1 MSSNEDILNKGNNE
15 IFGKFMNLNKKQYY
29 LASVD
34 ENVDILQK
42 KQINDLTNILIG
54 LKSEYDSL
62 ILERRKIEK
71 ERDSIEKQI
80 YSINTIDMK
89 TKKKSEEA
97 SMRNDNIKEAIK
109 ENKRTLREELFNTKT
124 LNSMIQKLKIDI
136 EGKVKE
142 MNINEDKN
150 NKLKL
155 RIQKERLHENEIR
168 EKYNQVYN
176 KITQQKKKNY
186 FKKNEYDLQLGYY
199 KTIIENKWMFL
210 NSADDRYKRQQQIA
224 HEAKNSGNDK
234 EEINKRHILQL
245 LYLLDNFLNKKMTK
259 VLNENIEL
267 EEAFRKIKLFSGTSN
282 LKLMVDKIIQK
293 DKYFNYIINKVINKE
308 NEKKDI
314 EKRIKKLIDKL
325 TELKSSIVINEN
337 INNKEINAVKTLDI
351 EDKNMNINLIKEEEE
366 LTRKYIENQ
375 DIFSNVSLKYEQV
388 INNIKKLCG
397 KIQEK
402 SINSEDNSAI
412 NINSDNSIIQ
422 HSQVNNYNE
431 INNEDNYI
439 NLYNDCLIESEKT
452 IDILFLCQSKQK
464 FVNMLKEKEIE
475 DNLKKGK
482 KISKSS
488 DKNILK
494 NNNLN
499 RSKKISEMEEME
511 FVNDDKIEENEAK
524 IQQQIYNQYMNSQK
538 RKIELFIKNEK
549 EKR

>member
-1 MSSNEDILNKGNNE
+1 MKRDENILNKSISE
-15 IFGKFMNLNKKQYY
+15 IGGKYMNLNKKQYY

-34 ENVDILQK
+34 ENVSMLQK
-42 KQINDLTNILIG
+42 KQINDLTNVLIG

-109 ENKRTLREELFNTKT
+109 ENKKTLREELFNTKT

-142 MNINEDKN
+142 MNINEEKN
-150 NKLKL
+150 KKLKL
-155 RIQKERLHENEIR
+155 KIEKEKLHENEIR
-168 EKYNQVYN
+168 EKYNQIYN
-176 KITQQKKKNY
+176 KITQQKKKNN

-210 NSADDRYKRQQQIA
+210 NSADDRYKRQKQIA

-234 EEINKRHILQL
+234 EENNKRHILHL

-293 DKYFNYIINKVINKE
+293 DKYFNYTINKVINQE
-308 NEKKDI
+308 NEKKEI
-314 EKRIKKLIDKL
+314 EKRIKKLTDKL
-325 TELKSSIVINEN
+325 TELKSTIVINEN

-351 EDKNMNINLIKEEEE
+351 EDKNLNINLINEEEE
-366 LTRKYIENQ
+366 LARKYIENQ
-375 DIFSNVSLKYEQV
+375 DTFSNVSLKYEQV

-397 KIQEK
+397 KISEK
-402 SINSEDNSAI
+402 SMVSDDNSAL
-412 NINSDNSIIQ
+412 NINSDNSFVQ
-422 HSQVNNYNE
+422 HSLLNHTNE
-431 INNEDNYI
+431 MNNEDYFI
-439 NLYNDCLIESEKT
+439 NSYNDYLIESEKT

-464 FVNMLKEKEIE
+464 FINMLKEKEIE
-475 DNLKKGK
+475 DNLKKVK
-482 KISKSS
+482 KSLSKSI
-488 DKNILK
+488 DKNIMK
-494 NNNLN
+494 NIS
-499 RSKKISEMEEME
+499 SKKYSEMEEME
-511 FVNDDKIEENEAK
+511 FVNDDKIEENEEK

-538 RKIELFIKNEK
+538 RKKELFIKNEK

>member
-1 MSSNEDILNKGNNE
+1 MKRDENILNKSISE
-15 IFGKFMNLNKKQYY
+15 IGGKYMNLNKKQYY

-34 ENVDILQK
+34 ENVSMLQK
-42 KQINDLTNILIG
+42 KQINDLTNVLIG

-89 TKKKSEEA
+89 TKKKSDEA
-97 SMRNDNIKEAIK
+97 SMINDNIKEAIK
-109 ENKRTLREELFNTKT
+109 ENKKTLREELFNTKT

>member
-1 MSSNEDILNKGNNE
+1 MKRDENILNKSISE
-15 IFGKFMNLNKKQYY
+15 IGGKYMNLNKKQYY

-89 TKKKSEEA
+89 TKKKSDEA
-97 SMRNDNIKEAIK
+97 SMINDNIKEAIK
-109 ENKRTLREELFNTKT
+109 ENKKTLREELFNTKT

-142 MNINEDKN
+142 MNINEEKN

-155 RIQKERLHENEIR
+155 KIEKEKLHENEIR
-168 EKYNQVYN
+168 EKYNQIYN
-176 KITQQKKKNY
+176 KITQQKKKNNY
-186 FKKNEYDLQLGYY
+186 QKNEYDLQLGYY

-210 NSADDRYKRQQQIA
+210 NSADDRYKRQKQIA

-234 EEINKRHILQL
+234 EENNKRHILHL
-245 LYLLDNFLNKKMTK
+245 LYLLDNFLNKKMAK
-259 VLNENIEL
+259 VLNENIDL

-293 DKYFNYIINKVINKE
+293 DKYFNYTINKVINQE

-325 TELKSSIVINEN
+325 TELKSTIVINEN

-351 EDKNMNINLIKEEEE
+351 EDKNLNINLIKEEEE

-397 KIQEK
+397 KISEK
-402 SINSEDNSAI
+402 SMVSDDNSAL
-412 NINSDNSIIQ
+412 NINSDNSFVQ
-422 HSQVNNYNE
+422 HSLMNHTNE
-431 INNEDNYI
+431 INNEDYFI
-439 NLYNDCLIESEKT
+439 NSYNDYLIESEKT

-464 FVNMLKEKEIE
+464 FINMLKEKEIE
-475 DNLKKGK
+475 DNLKKAK
-482 KISKSS
+482 KSLSKSI
-488 DKNILK
+488 DKNIIK
-494 NNNLN
+494 NIS
-499 RSKKISEMEEME
+499 SKKYSEMEEME
-511 FVNDDKIEENEAK
+511 FVNDDKIEENEEK

>member
-1 MSSNEDILNKGNNE
+1 MKRDENILNKSISE
-15 IFGKFMNLNKKQYY
+15 IGGKYMNLNKKQYY

-34 ENVDILQK
+34 ENVSMLQK

-89 TKKKSEEA
+89 TKKKSDEA
-97 SMRNDNIKEAIK
+97 SMINDNIKEAIK
-109 ENKRTLREELFNTKT
+109 ENKKTLREELFNTKT

>member
-1 MSSNEDILNKGNNE
+1 MSNNEKSLNKGNNE
-15 IFGKFMNLNKKQYY
+15 TEGKYMNLNKKKYY

-34 ENVDILQK
+34 ENIDMLQK

-80 YSINTIDMK
+80 YSINTMDMK

-97 SMRNDNIKEAIK
+97 SMINDNIKEAIK
-109 ENKRTLREELFNTKT
+109 ENKKTLIEELFNTKT

-155 RIQKERLHENEIR
+155 KIQKERLHENEIR
-168 EKYNQVYN
+168 EKYNKIYN
-176 KITQQKKKNY
+176 KISQQKKKNY
-186 FKKNEYDLQLGYY
+186 YQKNEYDLQLGYY

-210 NSADDRYKRQQQIA
+210 NSAEERYKRQKQIA

-234 EEINKRHILQL
+234 EENNKRHILHL
-245 LYLLDNFLNKKMTK
+245 LYLLDNFLNKKMAK
-259 VLNENIEL
+259 VLNENIDL

-293 DKYFNYIINKVINKE
+293 DKYFNYTINKVINQE

-325 TELKSSIVINEN
+325 TELKSTIVINEN

-351 EDKNMNINLIKEEEE
+351 EDKNLNINLVNEEEE
-366 LTRKYIENQ
+366 LSRKYIENQ

-397 KIQEK
+397 KIPEK
-402 SINSEDNSAI
+402 SLNSDENSAL
-412 NINSDNSIIQ
+412 NINSDNSILQ
-422 HSQVNNYNE
+422 QSQLNHSNE
-431 INNEDNYI
+431 ISNEDYYI
-439 NLYNDCLIESEKT
+439 NLYNDYLIESEKT
-452 IDILFLCQSKQK
+452 IDILFLCHSKQK
-464 FVNMLKEKEIE
+464 FINMLKEKEIE
-475 DNLKKGK
+475 NNLKKVK
-482 KISKSS
+482 KLSSKSL
-488 DKNILK
+488 DKNISK
-494 NNNLN
+494 NIS
-499 RSKKISEMEEME
+499 SKKYSEMEEME
-511 FVNDDKIEENEAK
+511 FVNDDKIEENEEK
-524 IQQQIYNQYMNSQK
+524 IQQQIYNQYMDSQK

>member
-1 MSSNEDILNKGNNE
+1 MKRDENILNKSISE
-15 IFGKFMNLNKKQYY
+15 IGGKYMNLNKKQYY

-34 ENVDILQK
+34 ENVSMLQK
-42 KQINDLTNILIG
+42 KQINDLTNVLIG

-109 ENKRTLREELFNTKT
+109 ENKKTLREELFNTKT

-142 MNINEDKN
+142 MNINEEKN

-155 RIQKERLHENEIR
+155 KIEKEKLHENEIR
-168 EKYNQVYN
+168 EKYNQIYN
-176 KITQQKKKNY
+176 KITQQKKKNNY
-186 FKKNEYDLQLGYY
+186 QKNEYDLQLGYY

-210 NSADDRYKRQQQIA
+210 NSADDRYKRQKQIA

-234 EEINKRHILQL
+234 EENNKRHILHL

-293 DKYFNYIINKVINKE
+293 DKYFNYTINKVINQE
-308 NEKKDI
+308 NEKKEI
-314 EKRIKKLIDKL
+314 EKRIKKLTDKL
-325 TELKSSIVINEN
+325 TELKSTIVINEN
-337 INNKEINAVKTLDI
+337 INNKEINPVKTLDI
-351 EDKNMNINLIKEEEE
+351 EDKNLNINLINEEEE
-366 LTRKYIENQ
+366 LARKYIENQ
-375 DIFSNVSLKYEQV
+375 DTFSNVSLKYEQV

-397 KIQEK
+397 KISEK
-402 SINSEDNSAI
+402 SMVSDDNSAL
-412 NINSDNSIIQ
+412 NINSDNSFVQ
-422 HSQVNNYNE
+422 HSLLNHTNE
-431 INNEDNYI
+431 INNEDYFI
-439 NLYNDCLIESEKT
+439 NSYNDYLIESEKT

-464 FVNMLKEKEIE
+464 FINMLKEKEIE
-475 DNLKKGK
+475 DNLKKAK
-482 KISKSS
+482 KSLSKSI
-488 DKNILK
+488 DKNIMK
-494 NNNLN
+494 NIS
-499 RSKKISEMEEME
+499 SKKYSEMEEME
-511 FVNDDKIEENEAK
+511 FVNDDKIEENEEK
-524 IQQQIYNQYMNSQK
+524 IQQQIYNQYMDSQK

>member
-1 MSSNEDILNKGNNE
+1 MKRDENILNKSISE
-15 IFGKFMNLNKKQYY
+15 IGGKYMNLNKKQYY

-34 ENVDILQK
+34 ENVSMLQK
-42 KQINDLTNILIG
+42 KQINDLTNVLIG

-89 TKKKSEEA
+89 TKKKSDEA
-97 SMRNDNIKEAIK
+97 SMINDNIKEAIK
-109 ENKRTLREELFNTKT
+109 ENKKTLREELFNTKT

-245 LYLLDNFLNKKMTK
+245 LYLLDNFLNKKMIK

>member
-1 MSSNEDILNKGNNE
+1 MKRDENILNKSISE
-15 IFGKFMNLNKKQYY
+15 IGGKYMNLNKKQYY

-34 ENVDILQK
+34 ENVSMLQK
-42 KQINDLTNILIG
+42 KQINDLTNVLIG

-89 TKKKSEEA
+89 TKKKSDEA
-97 SMRNDNIKEAIK
+97 SMINDNIKEAIK
-109 ENKRTLREELFNTKT
+109 ENKKTLREELFNTKT

-422 HSQVNNYNE
+422 HSQVNYNE

-439 NLYNDCLIESEKT
+439 NLYNECLIESEKT

>member
-1 MSSNEDILNKGNNE
+1 MSNNEKSLNKGNNE
-15 IFGKFMNLNKKQYY
+15 TEGKYMNLNKKQYY

-34 ENVDILQK
+34 ENVDMLQK

-80 YSINTIDMK
+80 YSINTMDMK

-97 SMRNDNIKEAIK
+97 SMINDNIKEAIK
-109 ENKRTLREELFNTKT
+109 ENKKTLREELFNTKT

-142 MNINEDKN
+142 LNINEDKN

-155 RIQKERLHENEIR
+155 KIQKERLHENEIR

-210 NSADDRYKRQQQIA
+210 NSADDRYKRQKQIA
-224 HEAKNSGNDK
+224 QETKNSGNDK
-234 EEINKRHILQL
+234 EENNKRHILHL
-245 LYLLDNFLNKKMTK
+245 LYLLDNFLNKKMAK
-259 VLNENIEL
+259 VLNENIDL

-293 DKYFNYIINKVINKE
+293 DKYFNYTINKVINQE

-325 TELKSSIVINEN
+325 TELKSTIVINEN

-351 EDKNMNINLIKEEEE
+351 EDKNLNINLFNEEEE

-397 KIQEK
+397 KIPEK
-402 SINSEDNSAI
+402 SLNSDENSAL
-412 NINSDNSIIQ
+412 NINSDNSILQ
-422 HSQVNNYNE
+422 QSQLNHSNE
-431 INNEDNYI
+431 ISNEDYYI
-439 NLYNDCLIESEKT
+439 NLYNDYLIESEKT
-452 IDILFLCQSKQK
+452 IDILFLCHSKQK
-464 FVNMLKEKEIE
+464 FINMLKEKEIE
-475 DNLKKGK
+475 NNLKKVK
-482 KISKSS
+482 KLSSKSL
-488 DKNILK
+488 DKNISK
-494 NNNLN
+494 NIS
-499 RSKKISEMEEME
+499 SKKYSEMEEME
-511 FVNDDKIEENEAK
+511 FVNDDKIEENEEK
-524 IQQQIYNQYMNSQK
+524 IQQQIYNQYMDSQK

>member
-142 MNINEDKN
+142 MNINEEKN

-155 RIQKERLHENEIR
+155 KIEKEKLHENEIR
-168 EKYNQVYN
+168 EKYNQIYN
-176 KITQQKKKNY
+176 KITQQKKKNNY
-186 FKKNEYDLQLGYY
+186 QKNEYDLQLGYY

-210 NSADDRYKRQQQIA
+210 NSADDRYKRQKQIA
-224 HEAKNSGNDK
+224 HDAKNSGNDK

-293 DKYFNYIINKVINKE
+293 DKYFNYTINKVINQE
-308 NEKKDI
+308 NEKKEI
-314 EKRIKKLIDKL
+314 EKRIKKLIEKL
-325 TELKSSIVINEN
+325 TELKSTIVINEN
-337 INNKEINAVKTLDI
+337 INNKEINPVKTLDI
-351 EDKNMNINLIKEEEE
+351 EDKNLNINLINEEEE

-397 KIQEK
+397 KISEK
-402 SINSEDNSAI
+402 SMVSDDNSAL
-412 NINSDNSIIQ
+412 NINSDNSFVQ
-422 HSQVNNYNE
+422 HSLLNHTNE
-431 INNEDNYI
+431 INNEDYFI
-439 NLYNDCLIESEKT
+439 NSYNDYLIESEKT

-464 FVNMLKEKEIE
+464 FINMLKEKEIE
-475 DNLKKGK
+475 DNLKKVK
-482 KISKSS
+482 KSLSKSI
-488 DKNILK
+488 DKNIMK
-494 NNNLN
+494 NIS
-499 RSKKISEMEEME
+499 SKKYSEMEEME
-511 FVNDDKIEENEAK
+511 FVNDDKIEENEEK

>member
-1 MSSNEDILNKGNNE
+1 MSNNEKSLNKGNNE
-15 IFGKFMNLNKKQYY
+15 TEGKYMNLNKKQYY

-34 ENVDILQK
+34 ENVDMLQK

-80 YSINTIDMK
+80 YSINTMDMK

-97 SMRNDNIKEAIK
+97 SMINDNIKEAIK
-109 ENKRTLREELFNTKT
+109 ENKKTLREELFNTKT

-142 MNINEDKN
+142 LNINEDKN

-155 RIQKERLHENEIR
+155 KIQKERLHENEIR
-168 EKYNQVYN
+168 EKYNQIYN

-186 FKKNEYDLQLGYY
+186 YQKNEYDLQLGYY

-210 NSADDRYKRQQQIA
+210 NSAEERYKRQKQIA

-234 EEINKRHILQL
+234 EENNKRHILHL
-245 LYLLDNFLNKKMTK
+245 LYLLDNFLNKKMAK
-259 VLNENIEL
+259 VLNENIDL

-293 DKYFNYIINKVINKE
+293 DKYFNYTINKVINQE

-325 TELKSSIVINEN
+325 TELKSTIVINEN

-351 EDKNMNINLIKEEEE
+351 EDKNLNINLFNEEEE

-397 KIQEK
+397 KIPEK
-402 SINSEDNSAI
+402 SLNSDENSAL
-412 NINSDNSIIQ
+412 NINSDNSILQ
-422 HSQVNNYNE
+422 QSQLNHSNE
-431 INNEDNYI
+431 ISNEDYYI
-439 NLYNDCLIESEKT
+439 NLYNDYLIESEKT
-452 IDILFLCQSKQK
+452 IDILFLCHSKQK
-464 FVNMLKEKEIE
+464 FINMLKEKEIE
-475 DNLKKGK
+475 YNLKKVK
-482 KISKSS
+482 KLSSKSL
-488 DKNILK
+488 DKNISK
-494 NNNLN
+494 NIS
-499 RSKKISEMEEME
+499 SKKYSEMEEME
-511 FVNDDKIEENEAK
+511 FVNDDKIEENEEK
-524 IQQQIYNQYMNSQK
+524 IQQQIYNQYMDSQK

>member
-1 MSSNEDILNKGNNE
+1 MSINDDSLNKGNDE

-34 ENVDILQK
+34 ENVDMLQK

-109 ENKRTLREELFNTKT
+109 ENKKTLREELFNTKT

-142 MNINEDKN
+142 MNINEEKN

-155 RIQKERLHENEIR
+155 KIEKEKLHENEIR
-168 EKYNQVYN
+168 EKYNQIYN
-176 KITQQKKKNY
+176 KITQQKKKNN

-210 NSADDRYKRQQQIA
+210 NSADDRYKRQKQIA

-234 EEINKRHILQL
+234 EENNKRHILHL

-293 DKYFNYIINKVINKE
+293 DKYFNYTINKVINQE
-308 NEKKDI
+308 NEKKEI
-314 EKRIKKLIDKL
+314 EKRIKKLTDKL
-325 TELKSSIVINEN
+325 TELKSTIVINEN

-351 EDKNMNINLIKEEEE
+351 EDKNLNINLINEEEE
-366 LTRKYIENQ
+366 LARKYIENQ
-375 DIFSNVSLKYEQV
+375 DTFSNVSLKYEQV

-397 KIQEK
+397 KISEK
-402 SINSEDNSAI
+402 SMVSDDNSAL
-412 NINSDNSIIQ
+412 NINSDNSFVQ
-422 HSQVNNYNE
+422 HSLLNHTNE
-431 INNEDNYI
+431 MNNEDYFI
-439 NLYNDCLIESEKT
+439 NSYNDYLIESEKT

-464 FVNMLKEKEIE
+464 FINMLKEKEIE
-475 DNLKKGK
+475 DNLKKVK
-482 KISKSS
+482 KSLSKSI
-488 DKNILK
+488 DKNIMK
-494 NNNLN
+494 NIS
-499 RSKKISEMEEME
+499 SKKYSEMEEME
-511 FVNDDKIEENEAK
+511 FVNDDKIEENEEK

-549 EKR
+549 RLYS

>member
-1 MSSNEDILNKGNNE
+1 MSNNEKSLNKGNNE
-15 IFGKFMNLNKKQYY
+15 TEGKYMNLNKKQYY

-34 ENVDILQK
+34 ENVDMLQK

-80 YSINTIDMK
+80 YSINTMDMK

-97 SMRNDNIKEAIK
+97 SMINDNIKEAIK
-109 ENKRTLREELFNTKT
+109 ENKKTLREELFNTKT

-142 MNINEDKN
+142 LNINEDKN

-155 RIQKERLHENEIR
+155 KIQKERLHENEIR
-168 EKYNQVYN
+168 EKYNQIYN

-186 FKKNEYDLQLGYY
+186 YQKNEYDLQLGYY

-210 NSADDRYKRQQQIA
+210 NSAEERYKRQKQIA

-234 EEINKRHILQL
+234 EENNKRHILHL
-245 LYLLDNFLNKKMTK
+245 LYLLDNFLNKKMAK
-259 VLNENIEL
+259 VLNENIDL

-293 DKYFNYIINKVINKE
+293 DKYFNYTINKVINQE

-314 EKRIKKLIDKL
+314 KKRIKKLIDKL
-325 TELKSSIVINEN
+325 TELKSTIVINEN

-351 EDKNMNINLIKEEEE
+351 EDKNLNINLFNEEEE

-397 KIQEK
+397 KIPEK
-402 SINSEDNSAI
+402 SLNSDENSAL
-412 NINSDNSIIQ
+412 NINSDNSILQ
-422 HSQVNNYNE
+422 QSQLNHSNE
-431 INNEDNYI
+431 ISNEDYYI
-439 NLYNDCLIESEKT
+439 NLYNDYLIESEKT
-452 IDILFLCQSKQK
+452 IDILFLCHSKQK
-464 FVNMLKEKEIE
+464 FINMLKEKEIE
-475 DNLKKGK
+475 NNLKKVK
-482 KISKSS
+482 KFSSKSL
-488 DKNILK
+488 DKNISK
-494 NNNLN
+494 IIS
-499 RSKKISEMEEME
+499 SKKYSEMEEME
-511 FVNDDKIEENEAK
+511 FVNDDKIEENEEK
-524 IQQQIYNQYMNSQK
+524 IQQQIYNQYMDSQK

>member
-1 MSSNEDILNKGNNE
+1 MKSNEDILNKGNNE

-34 ENVDILQK
+34 ENVSMLQK
-42 KQINDLTNILIG
+42 KQINDLTNVLIG

-80 YSINTIDMK
+80 YSINTMDMK

-97 SMRNDNIKEAIK
+97 SMINDNIKEAIK
-109 ENKRTLREELFNTKT
+109 ENKKTLREELFNTKT

-155 RIQKERLHENEIR
+155 KIQKERLHENEIR
-168 EKYNQVYN
+168 EKYNQIYN

-293 DKYFNYIINKVINKE
+293 DKYFNYTINKIINQE

-325 TELKSSIVINEN
+325 TELKSTIVINEN

-351 EDKNMNINLIKEEEE
+351 EDKNLNINLINEEEE

-375 DIFSNVSLKYEQV
+375 DIFSKVSLKYEQV

-397 KIQEK
+397 KISEK
-402 SINSEDNSAI
+402 SMVSDDNSAL

>member
-1 MSSNEDILNKGNNE
+1 MSNNEKSLNKGNNE
-15 IFGKFMNLNKKQYY
+15 TEGKYMNLNKKKYY

-34 ENVDILQK
+34 ENIDMLQK

-80 YSINTIDMK
+80 YSINTMDMK

-97 SMRNDNIKEAIK
+97 SMINDNIKEAIK
-109 ENKRTLREELFNTKT
+109 ENKKTLREELFNTKT

-142 MNINEDKN
+142 LNINEDKN

-155 RIQKERLHENEIR
+155 KIQKERLHENEIR
-168 EKYNQVYN
+168 EKYNKIYN
-176 KITQQKKKNY
+176 KISQQKKKNY
-186 FKKNEYDLQLGYY
+186 YQKNEYDLQLGYY

-210 NSADDRYKRQQQIA
+210 NSAEERYKRQKQIA

-234 EEINKRHILQL
+234 EENNKRHILHL
-245 LYLLDNFLNKKMTK
+245 LYLLDNFLNKKMAK
-259 VLNENIEL
+259 VLNENIDL

-293 DKYFNYIINKVINKE
+293 DKYFNYTINKVINQE

-325 TELKSSIVINEN
+325 TELKSTIVINEN

-351 EDKNMNINLIKEEEE
+351 EDKNLNINLVNEEEE
-366 LTRKYIENQ
+366 LSRKYIENQ

-397 KIQEK
+397 KIPEK
-402 SINSEDNSAI
+402 SLNSDENSAL
-412 NINSDNSIIQ
+412 NINSDNSILQ
-422 HSQVNNYNE
+422 QSQLNHSNE
-431 INNEDNYI
+431 ISNEDYYI
-439 NLYNDCLIESEKT
+439 NLYNDYLIESEKT
-452 IDILFLCQSKQK
+452 IDILFLCHSKQK
-464 FVNMLKEKEIE
+464 FINMLKEKEIE
-475 DNLKKGK
+475 NNLKKVK
-482 KISKSS
+482 KLSSKSL
-488 DKNILK
+488 DKNISK
-494 NNNLN
+494 NIS
-499 RSKKISEMEEME
+499 SKKYSEMEEME
-511 FVNDDKIEENEAK
+511 FVNDDKIEENEEK
-524 IQQQIYNQYMNSQK
+524 IQQQIYNQYMDSQK

>member
-89 TKKKSEEA
+89 KKKKSEEA

-109 ENKRTLREELFNTKT
+109 ENKKTLREELFNTKT

-142 MNINEDKN
+142 MNINEEKN

-155 RIQKERLHENEIR
+155 KIEKEKLHENEIR
-168 EKYNQVYN
+168 EKYNQIYN
-176 KITQQKKKNY
+176 KITQQKKKNNY
-186 FKKNEYDLQLGYY
+186 QKNEYDLQLGYY

-210 NSADDRYKRQQQIA
+210 NSADDRYKRQKQIA

-293 DKYFNYIINKVINKE
+293 DKYFNYTINKVINQE
-308 NEKKDI
+308 NEKKEI

-325 TELKSSIVINEN
+325 TELKSTIVINEN
-337 INNKEINAVKTLDI
+337 INNKEINPVKTLDI
-351 EDKNMNINLIKEEEE
+351 EDKNLNINLINEEEE

-375 DIFSNVSLKYEQV
+375 DIFSKVSLKYEQV

-397 KIQEK
+397 KISEK
-402 SINSEDNSAI
+402 SMVSDDNSAL
-412 NINSDNSIIQ
+412 NINSDNSFVQ
-422 HSQVNNYNE
+422 HSLMNHTNE
-431 INNEDNYI
+431 INNEDYFI
-439 NLYNDCLIESEKT
+439 NSYNDYLIESEKT

-475 DNLKKGK
+475 DNLKKAK
-482 KISKSS
+482 KSLSKSI
-488 DKNILK
+488 DKNIMK
-494 NNNLN
+494 NIS
-499 RSKKISEMEEME
+499 SKKYSEMEEME
-511 FVNDDKIEENEAK
+511 FVNDDKIEENEEK

>member
-1 MSSNEDILNKGNNE
+1 MSNNEKSLNKGNNE
-15 IFGKFMNLNKKQYY
+15 TEGKYMNLNKKQYY

-34 ENVDILQK
+34 ENVDMLQK

-80 YSINTIDMK
+80 YSINTMDMK

-97 SMRNDNIKEAIK
+97 SMINDNIKEAIK
-109 ENKRTLREELFNTKT
+109 ENKKTLREELFNTKT

-142 MNINEDKN
+142 LNINEDKN

-155 RIQKERLHENEIR
+155 KIQKERLHENEIR
-168 EKYNQVYN
+168 EKYNQIYN

-186 FKKNEYDLQLGYY
+186 YQKNEYDLQLGYY

-210 NSADDRYKRQQQIA
+210 NSAEERYKRQKQIA

-234 EEINKRHILQL
+234 EENNKRHILHL
-245 LYLLDNFLNKKMTK
+245 LYLLDNFLNKKMAK
-259 VLNENIEL
+259 VLNENIDL

-293 DKYFNYIINKVINKE
+293 DKYFNYTINKVINQE
-308 NEKKDI
+308 NEKKEI

-325 TELKSSIVINEN
+325 TELKSTIVINEN

-351 EDKNMNINLIKEEEE
+351 EDKNLNINLFNEEEE

-375 DIFSNVSLKYEQV
+375 DIFSIVSLKYEQV

-397 KIQEK
+397 KIPEK
-402 SINSEDNSAI
+402 SLNSDENSAL
-412 NINSDNSIIQ
+412 NINSDNSILQ
-422 HSQVNNYNE
+422 QSQLNHSNE
-431 INNEDNYI
+431 ISNEDYYI
-439 NLYNDCLIESEKT
+439 NLYNDYLIESEKT
-452 IDILFLCQSKQK
+452 IDILFLCHSKQK
-464 FVNMLKEKEIE
+464 FINMLKEKEIE
-475 DNLKKGK
+475 NNLKKVK
-482 KISKSS
+482 KLSSKSL
-488 DKNILK
+488 DKNISK
-494 NNNLN
+494 NIS
-499 RSKKISEMEEME
+499 SKKYSEMEEME
-511 FVNDDKIEENEAK
+511 FVNDDKIEENEEK
-524 IQQQIYNQYMNSQK
+524 IQQQIYNQYMDSQK

>member
-109 ENKRTLREELFNTKT
+109 ENKKTLREELFNTKT

-142 MNINEDKN
+142 MNINEEKN
-150 NKLKL
+150 KKLKL
-155 RIQKERLHENEIR
+155 KIEKEKLHENEIR
-168 EKYNQVYN
+168 EKYNQIYN
-176 KITQQKKKNY
+176 KITQQKKKNNY
-186 FKKNEYDLQLGYY
+186 QKNEYDLQLGYY

-210 NSADDRYKRQQQIA
+210 NSADDRYKRQKQIA

-234 EEINKRHILQL
+234 EENNKRHILHL

>member
-1 MSSNEDILNKGNNE
+1 MSNNEKSLNKGNNE
-15 IFGKFMNLNKKQYY
+15 TEGKYMNLNKKQYY

-34 ENVDILQK
+34 ENVDMLQK

-80 YSINTIDMK
+80 YSINTMDMK

-97 SMRNDNIKEAIK
+97 SMINDNIKEAIK
-109 ENKRTLREELFNTKT
+109 EKKKTLREELFNTKT

-142 MNINEDKN
+142 LNINEDKN

-155 RIQKERLHENEIR
+155 KIQKERLHENEIR
-168 EKYNQVYN
+168 EKYNQIYN

-186 FKKNEYDLQLGYY
+186 YQKNEYDLQLGYY

-210 NSADDRYKRQQQIA
+210 NSAEERYKRQKQIA

-234 EEINKRHILQL
+234 EENNKRHILHL
-245 LYLLDNFLNKKMTK
+245 LYLLDNFLNKKMAK
-259 VLNENIEL
+259 VLNENIDL

-293 DKYFNYIINKVINKE
+293 DKYFNYTINKVINQE
-308 NEKKDI
+308 NEKKEI

-325 TELKSSIVINEN
+325 TELKSTIVINEN

-351 EDKNMNINLIKEEEE
+351 EDKNLNINLFNEEEE

-397 KIQEK
+397 KIPEK
-402 SINSEDNSAI
+402 SLNSDENSAL
-412 NINSDNSIIQ
+412 NINSDNSILQ
-422 HSQVNNYNE
+422 QSQLNHSNE
-431 INNEDNYI
+431 ISNEDYYI
-439 NLYNDCLIESEKT
+439 NLYNDYLIESEKT
-452 IDILFLCQSKQK
+452 IDILFLCHSKQK
-464 FVNMLKEKEIE
+464 FINMLKEKEIE
-475 DNLKKGK
+475 NNLKKVK
-482 KISKSS
+482 KLSSKSL
-488 DKNILK
+488 DKNISK
-494 NNNLN
+494 NIS
-499 RSKKISEMEEME
+499 SKKYSEMEEME
-511 FVNDDKIEENEAK
+511 FVNDDKIEENEEK
-524 IQQQIYNQYMNSQK
+524 IQQQIYNQYMDSQK

>member
-89 TKKKSEEA
+89 TKKKSDEA
-97 SMRNDNIKEAIK
+97 SMINDNIKEAIK
-109 ENKRTLREELFNTKT
+109 ENKKTLREELFNTKT

-142 MNINEDKN
+142 LNINEDKN

-155 RIQKERLHENEIR
+155 KIQKERLHENEIR
-168 EKYNQVYN
+168 EKYNQIYN

-186 FKKNEYDLQLGYY
+186 YQKNEYDLQLGYY

-245 LYLLDNFLNKKMTK
+245 LY
-259 VLNENIEL
+259 
-267 EEAFRKIKLFSGTSN
+267 
-282 LKLMVDKIIQK
+282 
-293 DKYFNYIINKVINKE
+293 
-308 NEKKDI
+308 
-314 EKRIKKLIDKL
+314 
-325 TELKSSIVINEN
+325 
-337 INNKEINAVKTLDI
+337 
-351 EDKNMNINLIKEEEE
+351 
-366 LTRKYIENQ
+366 
-375 DIFSNVSLKYEQV
+375 
-388 INNIKKLCG
+388 
-397 KIQEK
+397 
-402 SINSEDNSAI
+402 
-412 NINSDNSIIQ
+412 
-422 HSQVNNYNE
+422 
-431 INNEDNYI
+431 
-439 NLYNDCLIESEKT
+439 
-452 IDILFLCQSKQK
+452 
-464 FVNMLKEKEIE
+464 
-475 DNLKKGK
+475 
-482 KISKSS
+482 
-488 DKNILK
+488 
-494 NNNLN
+494 
-499 RSKKISEMEEME
+499 
-511 FVNDDKIEENEAK
+511 
-524 IQQQIYNQYMNSQK
+524 
-538 RKIELFIKNEK
+538 
-549 EKR
+549 

>member
-1 MSSNEDILNKGNNE
+1 MKREENILNKSISE
-15 IFGKFMNLNKKQYY
+15 IGGKYMNLNKKQYY

-34 ENVDILQK
+34 ENVSMLQK
-42 KQINDLTNILIG
+42 KQINDLTNVLIG

-89 TKKKSEEA
+89 TKKKSDEA
-97 SMRNDNIKEAIK
+97 SMINDNIKEAIK
-109 ENKRTLREELFNTKT
+109 ENKKTLREELFNTKT

>member
-1 MSSNEDILNKGNNE
+1 MKRDENILNKSISE
-15 IFGKFMNLNKKQYY
+15 IGGKYMNLNKKQYY

-34 ENVDILQK
+34 ENVSMLQK
-42 KQINDLTNILIG
+42 KQINDLTNVLIG

-89 TKKKSEEA
+89 TKKKSDEA
-97 SMRNDNIKEAIK
+97 SMINDNIKEAIK
-109 ENKRTLREELFNTKT
+109 ENKKTLREELFNTKT

-397 KIQEK
+397 KIPEK
-402 SINSEDNSAI
+402 SLNSDENSAL
-412 NINSDNSIIQ
+412 NINSDNSILQ
-422 HSQVNNYNE
+422 QSQLNHSNE
-431 INNEDNYI
+431 ISNEDYYI
-439 NLYNDCLIESEKT
+439 NLYNDYLIESEKT
-452 IDILFLCQSKQK
+452 IDILFLCHSKQK
-464 FVNMLKEKEIE
+464 FINMLKEKEIE
-475 DNLKKGK
+475 NNLKKVK
-482 KISKSS
+482 KLSSKSL
-488 DKNILK
+488 DKNISK
-494 NNNLN
+494 NIS
-499 RSKKISEMEEME
+499 SKKYSEMEEME
-511 FVNDDKIEENEAK
+511 FVNDDKIEENEEK
-524 IQQQIYNQYMNSQK
+524 IQQQIYNQYMDSQK

>member
-1 MSSNEDILNKGNNE
+1 MKRDENILNKSISE
-15 IFGKFMNLNKKQYY
+15 IGGKYMNLNKKQYY

-34 ENVDILQK
+34 ENVSMLQK
-42 KQINDLTNILIG
+42 KQINDLTNVLIG

-89 TKKKSEEA
+89 TKKKSDEA
-97 SMRNDNIKEAIK
+97 SMINDNIKEAIK
-109 ENKRTLREELFNTKT
+109 ENKKTLREELFNTKT

-136 EGKVKE
+136 EGTVIE
-142 MNINEDKN
+142 LNINEDIN

-155 RIQKERLHENEIR
+155 KIQKERLHENEIR

-245 LYLLDNFLNKKMTK
+245 LYLLDNFLNKKMAK
-259 VLNENIEL
+259 VLNENIDL

-282 LKLMVDKIIQK
+282 LKLMVDKIIKK

-475 DNLKKGK
+475 DNLKKVKVQKK
-482 KISKSS
+482 KIK
-488 DKNILK
+488 KN
-494 NNNLN
+494 
-499 RSKKISEMEEME
+499 
-511 FVNDDKIEENEAK
+511 
-524 IQQQIYNQYMNSQK
+524 
-538 RKIELFIKNEK
+538 
-549 EKR
+549 

>member
-1 MSSNEDILNKGNNE
+1 MSNNEKSLNKGNNE
-15 IFGKFMNLNKKQYY
+15 TEGKYMNLNKKQYY

-34 ENVDILQK
+34 ENVDMLQK

-80 YSINTIDMK
+80 YSINSMDMK

-97 SMRNDNIKEAIK
+97 SMINDNIKEAIK
-109 ENKRTLREELFNTKT
+109 ENKKTLREELFNTKT

-142 MNINEDKN
+142 LNINEDKN

-155 RIQKERLHENEIR
+155 KIQKERLHENEIR
-168 EKYNQVYN
+168 EKYNQIYN

-186 FKKNEYDLQLGYY
+186 YQKNEYDLQLGYY

-210 NSADDRYKRQQQIA
+210 NSAEERYKRQKQIA

-234 EEINKRHILQL
+234 EENNKRHILHL
-245 LYLLDNFLNKKMTK
+245 LYLLDNFLNKKMAK
-259 VLNENIEL
+259 VLNENIDL

-293 DKYFNYIINKVINKE
+293 DKYFNYTINKVINQE

-325 TELKSSIVINEN
+325 TELKSTIVINEN

-351 EDKNMNINLIKEEEE
+351 EDKNLNINLFNEEEE

-397 KIQEK
+397 KIPEK
-402 SINSEDNSAI
+402 SLNSDENSAL
-412 NINSDNSIIQ
+412 NINSDNSILQ
-422 HSQVNNYNE
+422 QSQLNHSNE
-431 INNEDNYI
+431 ISNEDYYI
-439 NLYNDCLIESEKT
+439 NLYNDYLIESEKT
-452 IDILFLCQSKQK
+452 IDILFLCHSKQK
-464 FVNMLKEKEIE
+464 FINMLKEKEIE
-475 DNLKKGK
+475 NNLKKVK
-482 KISKSS
+482 KLSSKSL
-488 DKNILK
+488 DKNISK
-494 NNNLN
+494 NIS
-499 RSKKISEMEEME
+499 SKKYSEMEEME
-511 FVNDDKIEENEAK
+511 FVNDDKIEENEEK
-524 IQQQIYNQYMNSQK
+524 IQQQIYNQYMDSQK

>member
-1 MSSNEDILNKGNNE
+1 MSNNEKSLNKGNNE
-15 IFGKFMNLNKKQYY
+15 TEGKYMNLNKKQYY

-34 ENVDILQK
+34 ENVDMLQK

-80 YSINTIDMK
+80 YSINTMDMK

-97 SMRNDNIKEAIK
+97 SMINDNIKEAIK
-109 ENKRTLREELFNTKT
+109 EKKKTLREELFNTKT

-142 MNINEDKN
+142 LNINEDKN

-155 RIQKERLHENEIR
+155 KIQKERLHENEIR
-168 EKYNQVYN
+168 EKYNQIYN

-186 FKKNEYDLQLGYY
+186 YQKNEYDLQLGYY

-210 NSADDRYKRQQQIA
+210 NSAEERYKRQKQIA

-234 EEINKRHILQL
+234 EENNKRHILHL
-245 LYLLDNFLNKKMTK
+245 LYLLDNFLNKKMAK
-259 VLNENIEL
+259 VLNENIDL

-293 DKYFNYIINKVINKE
+293 DKYFNYTINKVINQE

-325 TELKSSIVINEN
+325 TELKSTIVINEN

-351 EDKNMNINLIKEEEE
+351 EDKNLNINLFNEEEE

-397 KIQEK
+397 KIPEK
-402 SINSEDNSAI
+402 SLNSDENSAL
-412 NINSDNSIIQ
+412 NINSDNSILQ
-422 HSQVNNYNE
+422 QSQLNHSNE
-431 INNEDNYI
+431 ISNEDYYI
-439 NLYNDCLIESEKT
+439 NLYNDYLIESEKT
-452 IDILFLCQSKQK
+452 IDILFLCHSKQK
-464 FVNMLKEKEIE
+464 FINMLKEKEIE
-475 DNLKKGK
+475 NNLKKVK
-482 KISKSS
+482 KLSSKSL
-488 DKNILK
+488 DKNISK
-494 NNNLN
+494 NIS
-499 RSKKISEMEEME
+499 SKKYSEMEEME
-511 FVNDDKIEENEAK
+511 FVNDDKIEENEEK
-524 IQQQIYNQYMNSQK
+524 IQQQIYNQYMDSQK

>member
-1 MSSNEDILNKGNNE
+1 MSNNEKSLNKGNNE
-15 IFGKFMNLNKKQYY
+15 TEGKYMNLNKKQYY

-34 ENVDILQK
+34 ENVDMLQK

-80 YSINTIDMK
+80 YSINTMDMK

-97 SMRNDNIKEAIK
+97 SMINDNIKEAIK
-109 ENKRTLREELFNTKT
+109 ENKKTLREELFNTKT

-142 MNINEDKN
+142 LNINEDKN

-155 RIQKERLHENEIR
+155 KIQKERLHENEIR
-168 EKYNQVYN
+168 EKYNQIYN

-186 FKKNEYDLQLGYY
+186 YQKNEYDLQLGYY

-210 NSADDRYKRQQQIA
+210 NSAEERYKRQKQIA

-234 EEINKRHILQL
+234 EENNKRHILHL
-245 LYLLDNFLNKKMTK
+245 LYLLDNFLNKKMAK
-259 VLNENIEL
+259 VLNENIDL

-293 DKYFNYIINKVINKE
+293 DKYFNYTINKVINQE

-325 TELKSSIVINEN
+325 TELKSTIVINEN

-351 EDKNMNINLIKEEEE
+351 EDKNLNINLFNEEEE

-397 KIQEK
+397 KIPEK
-402 SINSEDNSAI
+402 SLNSDENSAL
-412 NINSDNSIIQ
+412 NINSDNSILQ
-422 HSQVNNYNE
+422 QSQLNHSNE
-431 INNEDNYI
+431 ISNEDYYI
-439 NLYNDCLIESEKT
+439 NLYNDYLIESEKT
-452 IDILFLCQSKQK
+452 IDILFLCHSKQK
-464 FVNMLKEKEIE
+464 FINMLKEKEIE
-475 DNLKKGK
+475 NNLKKVK
-482 KISKSS
+482 KLSSKSL
-488 DKNILK
+488 DKNISK
-494 NNNLN
+494 NIS
-499 RSKKISEMEEME
+499 SKKYSEMEEME
-511 FVNDDKIEENEAK
+511 FVNDDKIEENEEK
-524 IQQQIYNQYMNSQK
+524 IQQQIYNQYMDSQK

>member
-109 ENKRTLREELFNTKT
+109 ENKKTLREELFNTKT

-142 MNINEDKN
+142 MNINEEKN

-155 RIQKERLHENEIR
+155 KIEKEKLHENEIR
-168 EKYNQVYN
+168 EKYNQIYN
-176 KITQQKKKNY
+176 KITQQKKKNNY
-186 FKKNEYDLQLGYY
+186 QKNEYDLQLGYY

-210 NSADDRYKRQQQIA
+210 NSADDRYKRQKQIA

-234 EEINKRHILQL
+234 EENNKRHILHL

-293 DKYFNYIINKVINKE
+293 DKYFNYTINKVINQE
-308 NEKKDI
+308 NEKKEI

-325 TELKSSIVINEN
+325 TELKSTIVINEN
-337 INNKEINAVKTLDI
+337 INNKEINPVKTLDI
-351 EDKNMNINLIKEEEE
+351 EDKNLNINLINEEEE

-375 DIFSNVSLKYEQV
+375 DIFSKVSLKYEQV

-397 KIQEK
+397 KISEK
-402 SINSEDNSAI
+402 SMVSDDNSAL
-412 NINSDNSIIQ
+412 NINSDNSFVQ
-422 HSQVNNYNE
+422 HSLMNHTNE
-431 INNEDNYI
+431 INNEDYFI
-439 NLYNDCLIESEKT
+439 NSYNDYLIESEKT

-464 FVNMLKEKEIE
+464 FINMLKEKEIE
-475 DNLKKGK
+475 DNLKKVK
-482 KISKSS
+482 KSLSKSI
-488 DKNILK
+488 DKNIMK
-494 NNNLN
+494 NIS
-499 RSKKISEMEEME
+499 SKKYSEMEEME
-511 FVNDDKIEENEAK
+511 FVNDDKIEENEEK

>member
-1 MSSNEDILNKGNNE
+1 MKRDENILNKSISE
-15 IFGKFMNLNKKQYY
+15 IGGKYMNLNKKQYY

-34 ENVDILQK
+34 ENVSMLQK
-42 KQINDLTNILIG
+42 KQINDLTNVLIG

-89 TKKKSEEA
+89 TKKKSDEA
-97 SMRNDNIKEAIK
+97 SMINDNIKEAIK
-109 ENKRTLREELFNTKT
+109 ENKKTLREELFNTKT

-142 MNINEDKN
+142 MNINEEKN

-155 RIQKERLHENEIR
+155 KIEKEKLHENEIR
-168 EKYNQVYN
+168 EKYNQIYN
-176 KITQQKKKNY
+176 KITQQKKKNNY
-186 FKKNEYDLQLGYY
+186 QKNEYDLQLGYY

-210 NSADDRYKRQQQIA
+210 NSADDRYKRQKQIA

-234 EEINKRHILQL
+234 EENNKRHILHL